1 MGTWVMKVISILLLL
16 VIAGIIISTCDDNSP
31 TKSKSDI
38 IDLSVT
44 PMENEEAELAAMW
57 LSGELVAP
65 VDLYER
71 IIDELQVIRGMWD
84 DSVPEVLI
92 EYKPFLEPSKLVLFF
107 QQAAFDSVLSEEYHQ
122 WEELNSYYRL
132 NNMRTNSSRNLIIL
146 EFEGRLNPVV
156 LSEQYSI
163 LTGVDSIMHYPHRF
177 PGPFGEQMTT
187 IFIYN
192 AEGNLKYFFHK
203 DGEIQGGIRS
213 TIDYF
218 DFENG
223 SAIYRGRSNLWFE
236 PKWGDTLLMAIENF
250 IYPDTLPF
258 EY

>member
-1 MGTWVMKVISILLLL
+1 MKPVLIFIVLILL
-16 VIAGIIISTCDDNSP
+16 IITACNNNSP

-92 EYKPFLEPSKLVLFF
+92 EYKPHLLPSRLNINFSQDK
-107 QQAAFDSVLSEEYHQ
+107 FDSVLSGKYNE
-122 WEELNSYYRL
+122 WDDLNTCYRL
-132 NNMRTNSSRNLIIL
+132 DSILIDTNNL
-146 EFEGRLNPVV
+146 EVEIQFKGRLNPVV
-156 LSEQYSI
+156 LLDAYSI
-163 LTGVDSIMHYPHRF
+163 LTDVDVDFVKGRGIHVLL
-177 PGPFGEQMTT
+177 
-187 IFIYN
+187 IYN
-192 AEGNLKYFFHK
+192 ADGNLKYYFYK
-203 DGEIQGGIRS
+203 RS
-213 TIDYF
+213 MIPLHHPETIDYF

-223 SAIYRGRSNLWFE
+223 SAVYRGRSNSMFG
-236 PKWGDTLLMAIENF
+236 PAWGDTVLMARENF